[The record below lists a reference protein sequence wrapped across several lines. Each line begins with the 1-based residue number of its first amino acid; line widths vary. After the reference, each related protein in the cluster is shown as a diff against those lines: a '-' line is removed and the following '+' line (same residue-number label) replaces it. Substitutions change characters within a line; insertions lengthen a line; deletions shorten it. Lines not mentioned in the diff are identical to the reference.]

1 MWERFSLKHLI
12 NKREVFLS
20 VGAILVVTKD
30 KEILSKARFRFDT
43 KEYLTDHPILKVD
56 VITGMVYTYPS
67 FTYPSLFHTRHTKK
81 WQYAAV
87 YTFH

>member
-1 MWERFSLKHLI
+1 MCERFSLKHLI

-56 VITGMVYTYPS
+56 VITGMVYTYS
-67 FTYPSLFHTRHTKK
+67 SLFHTRHTKK